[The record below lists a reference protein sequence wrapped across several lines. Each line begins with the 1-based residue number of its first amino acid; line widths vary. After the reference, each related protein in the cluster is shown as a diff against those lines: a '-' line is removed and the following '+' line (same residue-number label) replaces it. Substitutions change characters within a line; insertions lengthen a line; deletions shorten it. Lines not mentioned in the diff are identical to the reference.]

1 MARRGAGLPPLDC
14 VSSPAPTH
22 RGARILMRKLLLQLD
37 SSRLPSVFD
46 RVVAYDGGADEVM
59 SYGGITEPDVRDL
72 IHGCIFTR
80 GPKDLKNTAVFVG
93 GADIAV
99 GEQLLT
105 AATKAMFK
113 PFTVSTMLD
122 SNGSNTTAVAA
133 VAKMVQA
140 TGDVRGKRVLIVAGT
155 GPVGI
160 RAAGLFAKAG
170 AEVVITSRKPE
181 AGERAREL
189 VVKRFGG
196 TVQAI
201 TMSDAGQASRACE
214 RATLLLNAGP
224 AGVMLVPK
232 QAWANQPGLK
242 VVADVNAVPPL
253 GIEGV
258 DVMDDGVTKD
268 GVRCF
273 GALAIGNL
281 KMKLHKMCIARLFE
295 RNDLVLDAETIADV
309 ARELSAKPK

>member
-1 MARRGAGLPPLDC
+1 
-14 VSSPAPTH
+14 
-22 RGARILMRKLLLQLD
+22 MRKLLLQLD

-46 RVVAYDGGADEVM
+46 RVVAYDAGADEVM
-59 SYGGITEPDVRDL
+59 SYGGVTEADVRDL

-99 GEQLLT
+99 GEQLLA

-113 PFTVSTMLD
+113 PFSVSAMLD

-133 VAKMVQA
+133 VAKMVKA
-140 TGDVRGKRVLIVAGT
+140 VGDVRGKRVLIVAGT

-170 AEVVITSRKPE
+170 ADVCITSRKAE
-181 AGERAREL
+181 AGERARDL
-189 VVKRFGG
+189 VLQRFGG
-196 TVQAI
+196 KVTAMAMPDARDAI
-201 TMSDAGQASRACE
+201 KACE
-214 RATLLLNAGP
+214 RAELLLNAGP

-232 QAWANQPGLK
+232 QAWANRPGLK

-253 GIEGV
+253 GVEGV
-258 DVMDDGVTKD
+258 ELMDDGVTKE
-268 GVRCF
+268 GVTCF

-281 KMKLHKMCIARLFE
+281 KMKVHKACIARLFE

-309 ARELSAKPK
+309 ARELPAPQP